1 MGESLPTVDVGAGRT
16 AKAISVG
23 AAHTCVIRDL
33 NDVVCWGYGS
43 FGRLGTA
50 SGDDVGILSNQM
62 GAALTAVP
70 LGAGRTAVALSAGA
84 AHTCALLD
92 NNTVKCWGSGANGR
106 LGTGN
111 QNDRGDQPDELGDTL
126 AAIDLG
132 ASRTA
137 RAVVAGVAHTCV
149 VLDTWQLKCFGLGS
163 SGRLG
168 SGSTSTLGDGANE
181 MGDNLTSVHLG
192 TDRRVM
198 SLTEPG
204 RAGTPTG
211 TAGDGSVSLTWAAPV
226 SDGGSAITDYVV
238 EYSTNDTTWSTFVDG
253 TSALTSATVTGLANA
268 TTYRFRVTARNDV
281 ADGVVSTASATVTP
295 AAPTTTTTT
304 TTTTVAPTTT
314 TTTTTTV
321 APTTTTT
328 TTTTLAPTTTTTTTV
343 APTTTTLTPS
353 PARSLVLRPFAPL
366 ATTLSSTQRRQVAA
380 FAATLTAGDNIT
392 CVGGAGSGPVRLL
405 RDLARSRANAVC
417 ALLARRV
424 PGVRTVVG
432 VAVSGKVQVAER
444 VSPPAMEG
452 TQAATEIAEAVSQQ
466 VLPALVVSRDL
477 SRRVLVVAQSG

>member
-1 MGESLPTVDVGAGRT
+1 
-16 AKAISVG
+16 
-23 AAHTCVIRDL
+23 
-33 NDVVCWGYGS
+33 
-43 FGRLGTA
+43 
-50 SGDDVGILSNQM
+50 
-62 GAALTAVP
+62 
-70 LGAGRTAVALSAGA
+70 
-84 AHTCALLD
+84 
-92 NNTVKCWGSGANGR
+92 
-106 LGTGN
+106 
-111 QNDRGDQPDELGDTL
+111 
-126 AAIDLG
+126 
-132 ASRTA
+132 
-137 RAVVAGVAHTCV
+137 VVAGVAHTCV

-238 EYSTNDTTWSTFVDG
+238 EYSIDDTTWSTFVDG

-304 TTTTVAPTTT
+304 T
-314 TTTTTTV
+314 V

-328 TTTTLAPTTTTTTTV
+328 TTTTLAPTTTTTTTTL
-343 APTTTTLTPS
+343 APTTTTTTTTTLAPTTTTTTLAPL
-353 PARSLVLRPFAPL
+353 PAARSLVLRPFAPL

-392 CVGGAGSGPVRLL
+392 CVGGAGAGPVRLL

-424 PGVRTVVG
+424 PGVRTAVG
-432 VAVSGKVQVAER
+432 VAVSGKVQVAET
-444 VSPPAMEG
+444 VSPPAEAAI
-452 TQAATEIAEAVSQQ
+452 QAATEIAEAVSQQ